1 MMFVT
6 VYVRALRLIEHWC
19 PILGVGVSR
28 LSHPI
33 YAEQEVCRA
42 ERPRFVASEA
52 SRGCFLLFRGTRE
65 GLFWAGAKEAE
76 LRSGGLGDL
85 WRHGGP
91 DWFCGF

>member
-1 MMFVT
+1 MASNIATTTVAVT
-6 VYVRALRLIEHWC
+6 QSAILRLIAVI
-19 PILGVGVSR
+19 ILTVRILRSAAAYVQV
-28 LSHPI
+28 
-33 YAEQEVCRA
+33 ATCRG
-42 ERPRFVASEA
+42 F
-52 SRGCFLLFRGTRE
+52 GTRE